1 MAIDLSKIRA
11 QTQGLQ
17 HGTHLLACGS
27 ALMPQVVVDAIT
39 DHIQLEAQ
47 IGGYEAAA
55 QQAEM
60 LDGVYAD
67 VARLIDAKPQ
77 EIALMENATAA
88 WCQVFYGLKL
98 KAGDR
103 VLTCQAE
110 YAANYVAY
118 LQRAERDG
126 IIIEVIPNDAS
137 GALDL
142 AALEAMLASPAAL
155 ISITWVPTN
164 GGLVNP
170 AEGAGKLARKHG
182 VPYLLDACQAVGQM
196 PVDVAALGCDY
207 LTATGRKFLRGP
219 RGTGFLYIREAM
231 IAKTEPAVIDHF
243 AAPWVAENRYE
254 LRPDARRFENW
265 ENAYALRAGIGA
277 AVRYALDIG
286 IEAIH
291 TRAWALAGRL
301 RDGLRHI
308 EGVTLRDAGETNCA
322 IVSFSMAAATPS
334 DVVAYLRSNGITIG
348 TSDTNST
355 LLDANAR
362 SLPTLLRAAPHYY
375 NSEAEIDDLLR
386 LLKAY
391 PQTAT

>member
-1 MAIDLSKIRA
+1 MAFDLEAVRA
-11 QTQGLQ
+11 QTPSLQ
-17 HGTHLLACGS
+17 HGAHLLACGS
-27 ALMPQVVVDAIT
+27 ALMPQCVVDTIT
-39 DHIQLEAQ
+39 DHIQLESR

-60 LDGVYAD
+60 LDAVYSD
-67 VARLIDAKPQ
+67 VARLIGAKPQ

-126 IIIEVIPNDAS
+126 IVIEVIPNDAS
-137 GALDL
+137 GAIDL
-142 AALEAMLASPAAL
+142 AALDDMLARPAAL

-170 AEGAGKLARKHG
+170 AAGVGKLARQYG
-182 VPYLLDACQAVGQM
+182 VPYLLDACQAIGQM
-196 PVDVAALGCDY
+196 QVDVATLGCNY

-219 RGTGFLYIREAM
+219 RGTGFLFIREAM

-243 AAPWVAENRYE
+243 AAPWVSNNRFE

-265 ENAYALRAGIGA
+265 ENAYALRAGLGA
-277 AVRYALDIG
+277 ALRYAMEIG
-286 IEAIH
+286 MDKIEA
-291 TRAWALAGRL
+291 RALSLAAQL
-301 RDGLRHI
+301 REGLHQI
-308 EGVTLRDAGETNCA
+308 KGVSLQDAGDTRCA
-322 IVSFSMAAATPS
+322 IVSFTMANAEPS
-334 DVVAYLRSNGITIG
+334 AVVDFVRRKGITIG
-348 TSDTNST
+348 ASAPNST
-355 LLDANAR
+355 LLDAQAR
-362 SLPTLLRAAPHYY
+362 NLPVLLRAAPHYY
-375 NSEAEIDDLLR
+375 NTEAEIGALLAC
-386 LLKAY
+386 LESYCQA
-391 PQTAT
+391 AS